1 MASQLVSTNNIG
13 RLLDLGFCHAVLQFL
28 NFSQMDDRINAIH
41 IALIP
46 KKSNPCRVSDF
57 LPIGLC
63 NVMYKL
69 ISKAL
74 ANRLKEVLPHVIS
87 STQHAFLAYNAH
99 SYMEQ
104 SGLYGD

>member
-1 MASQLVSTNNIG
+1 
-13 RLLDLGFCHAVLQFL
+13 
-28 NFSQMDDRINAIH
+28 MDDRINAIH

-87 STQHAFLAYNAH
+87 STNVPSLHTMHTRIWSKVGFMGIKLDISKAY
-99 SYMEQ
+99 
-104 SGLYGD
+104 D